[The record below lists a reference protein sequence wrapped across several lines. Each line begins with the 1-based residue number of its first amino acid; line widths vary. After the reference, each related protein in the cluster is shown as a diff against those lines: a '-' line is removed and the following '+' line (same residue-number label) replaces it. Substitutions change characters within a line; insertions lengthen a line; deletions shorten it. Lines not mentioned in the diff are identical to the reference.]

1 MQYKKKWL
9 EIQISNMEM
18 EKLKF
23 ESIRILLKMKQIML
37 SYNNITYFGVLN
49 WKALKNKFNFMY
61 NFIFLLLH
69 VRKFLLEW
77 LLELILTFCYC

>member
-9 EIQISNMEM
+9 EIQISNIEM

-49 WKALKNKFNFMY
+49 
-61 NFIFLLLH
+61 
-69 VRKFLLEW
+69 
-77 LLELILTFCYC
+77 

>member
-9 EIQISNMEM
+9 EIQIFNVQM

-23 ESIRILLKMKQIML
+23 ESTRILPKMKQIML

-49 WKALKNKFNFMY
+49 
-61 NFIFLLLH
+61 
-69 VRKFLLEW
+69 
-77 LLELILTFCYC
+77 